1 LNVACE
7 LLQRHAVIRLQLI
20 LEPGEE
26 IFRKDRDLLLV
37 REPKLDF
44 ADFARVLDA
53 GPEDCRFRN
62 NARGLFDAG
71 CHASEGAERN
81 PSFLRQ

>member
-1 LNVACE
+1 MVFWTRNNESNQTHLSGQT
-7 LLQRHAVIRLQLI
+7 LSSTLRI
-20 LEPGEE
+20 
-26 IFRKDRDLLLV
+26 
-37 REPKLDF
+37 
-44 ADFARVLDA
+44 FARVLDA

-81 PSFLRQ
+81 PSFLR

>member
-1 LNVACE
+1 M
-7 LLQRHAVIRLQLI
+7 QRSIIDFLRVGGTKASKFALESRQSIEQRLSSTLRI
-20 LEPGEE
+20 
-26 IFRKDRDLLLV
+26 
-37 REPKLDF
+37 
-44 ADFARVLDA
+44 FARVLDA

>member
-1 LNVACE
+1 MSSFLSST
-7 LLQRHAVIRLQLI
+7 LRI
-20 LEPGEE
+20 
-26 IFRKDRDLLLV
+26 
-37 REPKLDF
+37 
-44 ADFARVLDA
+44 FARVLDA